1 MEVQIDG
8 NKLLITTGHK
18 TFHFN
23 LPKDVDKNLNNK
35 IDFIIRRNENF
46 ANHEIDFILRCNK
59 DFAEHRVKNEI
70 SQLLF
75 KYKHGNIH
83 KQGKQ

>member
-18 TFHFN
+18 TFHFD
-23 LPKDVDKNLNNK
+23 LPKNVDKNLNNK
-35 IDFIIRRNENF
+35 IDFI
-46 ANHEIDFILRCNK
+46 LRCNR

-70 SQLLF
+70 S
-75 KYKHGNIH
+75 
-83 KQGKQ
+83 